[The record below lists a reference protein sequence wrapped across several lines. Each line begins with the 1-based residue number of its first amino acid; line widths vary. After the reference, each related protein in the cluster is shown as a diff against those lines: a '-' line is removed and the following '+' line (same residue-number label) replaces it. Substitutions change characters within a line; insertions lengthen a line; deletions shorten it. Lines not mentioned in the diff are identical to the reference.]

1 MSTANILC
9 GALFGVAAGLAIGIL
24 TAPESGEETRKKI
37 KKSARQLQGRMKR
50 IFGKGAEG
58 LVELKYIVEHE
69 MTGLQDDIK
78 QRIITVID
86 EAIETFQDFKKET
99 A

>member
-9 GALFGVAAGLAIGIL
+9 GALVGVAAGLAIGIL

-37 KKSARQLQGRMKR
+37 KKSAHHLQGRMKR
-50 IFGKGAEG
+50 ILGKGSDG

-69 MTGLQDDIK
+69 MTGLKDDIK
-78 QRIITVID
+78 QRLITVID
-86 EAIETFQDFKKET
+86 EALATFQDFKKET
-99 A
+99 I